1 MKGGILLAAGLVALG
16 LLGWTVC
23 GKKAE
28 ADLKARG
35 HEQGASRGGQ
45 DQAKHSGN
53 VTGAG
58 AVVPADRC
66 GHGAPK
72 SLCFI
77 CDASL
82 RDKGRLW
89 CKEHGRYEDRCFLC
103 HPEIK
108 EEGRAYCEKHFLYE
122 DECFLCRPGLKSGKA
137 GKAEAGAEAAG
148 SAEDDN
154 VIRVGADLYCK
165 EHDLPESE
173 CAICHPELVKGM
185 EAGKG
190 MKIRFPSSA
199 SAGMAGIETGTGEV
213 EEGAAGPSFLGR
225 VAYNQNQ
232 FAHIS
237 ALAGGVIQRV
247 LVDFGTEVK
256 KGQPLVEIASP
267 DIAEAKTSYLSALSE
282 LDLKEGVYQREQQ
295 LADKQVSSRQERDQ
309 ARAEYRRARNDAATA
324 RQRLRNLGFSD
335 AEISALDKDPSASS
349 TLRLRAPFAGTIVER
364 KAVVGEV
371 VSLGTPLFSLADLS
385 TMWLELSAPADA
397 HAALKVGD
405 PVAAT
410 FDGLPGMQVPGEII
424 WVSPAVDPATRMIT
438 ARALVRNP
446 DGVLK
451 DGLFGKVR
459 LPKAGKSKRVGLPS
473 GAVQRFD
480 GEDYVFVKLEEDLY
494 EMRKVRKEEGDAGR
508 VSILRGLQPEEDVVL
523 AGSFLVKSEF
533 LKSRLG
539 AGCTDH

>member
-1 MKGGILLAAGLVALG
+1 MGGRILFAAGLAAMG
-16 LLGWTVC
+16 LLGWTAC
-23 GKKAE
+23 GKKAGSE
-28 ADLKARG
+28 GHDLDSSRSSQAG
-35 HEQGASRGGQ
+35 HDHAGQSGSPAQAASTEETCLH
-45 DQAKHSGN
+45 D
-53 VTGAG
+53 
-58 AVVPADRC
+58 
-66 GHGAPK
+66 APK
-72 SLCFI
+72 ALCFI

-108 EEGRAYCEKHFLYE
+108 EEGRAYCGKHYLYE
-122 DECFLCRPGLKSGKA
+122 DECFLCRPGLKSGT
-137 GKAEAGAEAAG
+137 AGAEAA
-148 SAEDDN
+148 AADEN
-154 VIRVGADLYCK
+154 VILVGGGLHCE
-165 EHDLPESE
+165 EHNLPESE
-173 CAICHPELVKGM
+173 CAICHPDLVNEMGK
-185 EAGKG
+185 GKG
-190 MKIRFPSSA
+190 MKIRFPSPA
-199 SAGMAGIETGTGEV
+199 SAGMAGIETGRGEA

-225 VAYNQNQ
+225 LTYNQNQ

-256 KGQPLVEIASP
+256 KGQALVEISSP
-267 DIAEAKTSYLSALSE
+267 EIAEAKTAYLSSLSE
-282 LDLKEGVYQREQQ
+282 LDLKEGIYEREQQ

-309 ARAEYRRARNDAATA
+309 AKAGYRRARNDAATA

-335 AEISALDKDPSASS
+335 AEIASLDKDPSATS

-371 VSLGTPLFSLADLS
+371 VALGTTLFSLADLS

-397 HAALKVGD
+397 HAALRVGD
-405 PVAAT
+405 PVSAT
-410 FDGLPGMQVPGEII
+410 FDGLPGVQVPGEII

-446 DGVLK
+446 EGILK

-459 LPKAGKSKRVGLPS
+459 LPKAGKSKRVGLPT
-473 GAVQRFD
+473 GAVQRFE

-494 EMRKVRKEEGDAGR
+494 EMRKVWKEGGEAGR
-508 VSILRGLQPEEDVVL
+508 VSILGGLEPEETVVL

-539 AGCTDH
+539 AGCTHH

>member
-1 MKGGILLAAGLVALG
+1 MVLG
-16 LLGWTVC
+16 MLGWTAC
-23 GKKAE
+23 GKQ
-28 ADLKARG
+28 ADSGARG
-35 HEQGASRGGQ
+35 ESSGA
-45 DQAKHSGN
+45 AKAQS
-53 VTGAG
+53 T
-58 AVVPADRC
+58 VPQPASTVESC
-66 GHGAPK
+66 QHGAPK
-72 SLCFI
+72 ALCFI

-103 HPEIK
+103 HPEIV
-108 EEGRAYCEKHFLYE
+108 EEGRAYCEKHYLYE
-122 DECFLCRPGLKSGKA
+122 DECFLCRPGLK
-137 GKAEAGAEAAG
+137 AGAAGDGAGTAAV
-148 SAEDDN
+148 DDN
-154 VIRVGADLYCK
+154 VIKVGGGLHCE
-165 EHDLPESE
+165 EHNLPESE
-173 CAICHPELVKGM
+173 CAICHPDLVKEMGN
-185 EAGKG
+185 GKG
-190 MKIRFPSSA
+190 MKIRFSSPA
-199 SAGMAGIETGTGEV
+199 SAGMAGIETGTGEA

-225 VAYNQNQ
+225 VLYNQNQ

-256 KGQPLVEIASP
+256 KGQPLVEISSP
-267 DIAEAKTSYLSALSE
+267 EIAEAKTAYLSALSE
-282 LDLKEGVYQREQQ
+282 LDLKEGIYQREQQ
-295 LADKQVSSRQERDQ
+295 LADKQVSSRQEREQ
-309 ARAEYRRARNDAATA
+309 AKAEYRRARNDAATA

-335 AEISALDKDPSASS
+335 AEITSLDEEPSASS

-371 VSLGTPLFSLADLS
+371 VALGTMLFSLADLS

-397 HAALKVGD
+397 HAALRVGD
-405 PVAAT
+405 PVSAT
-410 FDGLPGMQVPGEII
+410 FDGLPGVQVPGEII

-473 GAVQRFD
+473 GAVQRFE

-494 EMRKVRKEEGDAGR
+494 EMRKVWKEDAESGR
-508 VSILRGLQPEEDVVL
+508 VSILGGLEPEEKVVL